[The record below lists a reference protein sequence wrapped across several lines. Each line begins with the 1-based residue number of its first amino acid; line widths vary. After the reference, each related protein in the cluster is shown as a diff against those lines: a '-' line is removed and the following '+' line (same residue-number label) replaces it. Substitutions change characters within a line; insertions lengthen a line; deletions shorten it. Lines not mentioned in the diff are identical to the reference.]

1 MSAATAMIATMT
13 DALAAV
19 WDLAR
24 DGEHGRV
31 TSLLVA
37 RGGDVVLEEYADGA
51 DAETRHNTR
60 SATKTVTGM
69 LVGIA
74 VDRGLLDVD
83 APVAGFF
90 PELAPLAHPDPRKD
104 AITVEDFL
112 TMSSLLEC
120 DDTNSFSRGNEE
132 RMYLLEDWARFT
144 LDLPI
149 RGFPEWNTR
158 PEDSPYGR
166 SFSYCTAG
174 IVTLGPLLER
184 ATGESVESFAER
196 HLFGPLGIVDPVW
209 QHTPTG
215 HAMTGGGLGLRSRDL
230 LALGQ
235 LYADRGRSGDVQV
248 VSADWVER
256 STRPHA
262 EVDDDTEY
270 GYLWWLRSYDVGG
283 RRSPAH
289 YMAGAGGS
297 RVLVVPDLGLVA
309 VVVAA
314 TFGDRDA
321 HAYTDRLV
329 DEVLTAVQLSD

>member
-1 MSAATAMIATMT
+1 MIAAMT
-13 DALAAV
+13 DALAATWERV
-19 WDLAR
+19 R
-24 DGEHGRV
+24 DGELGRV
-31 TSLLVA
+31 TSLLVS
-37 RGGDVVLEEYADGA
+37 RGGELLLEEYAEGRDS
-51 DAETRHNTR
+51 ETRHNTR

-74 VDRGLLDVD
+74 VDQGLLTVD
-83 APVAGFF
+83 APVLDFF
-90 PELAPLAHPDPRKD
+90 PELRPTAEPDPRKD

-132 RMYLLEDWARFT
+132 RMYLVEDWARFT

-149 RGFPEWNTR
+149 RGFPEWNNR

-184 ATGESVESFAER
+184 ATGMSVESFCDR
-196 HLFGPLGIVDPVW
+196 HLFGPLGITAPVW

-235 LYADRGRSGDVQV
+235 LYADRGRADGVQV
-248 VSADWVER
+248 LSEDWVGR

-270 GYLWWLRSYDVGG
+270 GYLWWLRSYDVAG
-283 RRSPAH
+283 RRCAAH

-297 RVLVVPDLGLVA
+297 RVLVVPELEL
-309 VVVAA
+309 VVVVTAA
-314 TFGDRDA
+314 TFGDRRA
-321 HAYTDRLV
+321 HAYTDELV
-329 DEVLTAVQLSD
+329 AEVLAAEQISD

>member
-1 MSAATAMIATMT
+1 V
-13 DALAAV
+13 V
-19 WDLAR
+19 W
-24 DGEHGRV
+24 E
-31 TSLLVA
+31 T
-37 RGGDVVLEEYADGA
+37 YAEGH

-74 VDRGLLDVD
+74 VDRGLLRVD
-83 APVAGFF
+83 DPVAGFF

-120 DDTNSFSRGNEE
+120 DDSNPFSRGNEE
-132 RMYLLEDWARFT
+132 RMYLVEDWTRFT
-144 LDLPI
+144 LDLPV
-149 RGFPEWNTR
+149 RGFPDWSTR

-174 IVTLGPLLER
+174 VVTLGPLLER
-184 ATGESVESFAER
+184 AAGEDLPAFAER
-196 HLFGPLGIVDPVW
+196 HLFEPLGIEQPGW
-209 QHTPTG
+209 QRTPLG
-215 HAMTGGGLGLRSRDL
+215 HAMTGGGLALRSRDL

-235 LYADRGRSGDVQV
+235 LYADRGRRGDVQV
-248 VSADWVER
+248 VSEGWVER

-262 EVDDDTEY
+262 EVDERTEY
-270 GYLWWLRSYDVGG
+270 GYLWWLRSHDVGG
-283 RRSPAH
+283 RAWPGH

-297 RVLVVPDLGLVA
+297 RVLVLPDPG
-309 VVVAA
+309 VVVVVIAA

-321 HAYTDRLV
+321 HAHTDRLV
-329 DEVLTAVQLSD
+329 DEVLAAL